1 MNSYREN
8 VQSAAGNTLA
18 GLYAQQ
24 QQLQSQNCSAQYSL
38 YYAQGAQLNAY
49 EGLTEVKQQL
59 LASRLISEQGVECD
73 NLATNL
79 DASAKLVQQATATT
93 VTNSAAT
100 AAGIQAAAKAISTL
114 AAELGSALNIA
125 AAACY
130 GTDIYRKTLEAN
142 SFIRTTANHAEYITR
157 LAMDAA
163 AASSE
168 VIATDLVN
176 QSALA
181 RAALKTVQGAANAQ
195 FTALSQQVV
204 AGQTT
209 LATASNAEK
218 LAEGALEDTGRE
230 MRAINSAVEDCNR
243 ALNFNL
249 IASVTG
255 TFDGIAVSLDPYQQ
269 PFTTWPEGAGIHLA
283 SDITIPAANPEH
295 YVFIAKAENAGSVK
309 LEQIEALFN
318 TEQTKYFHAV
328 TADDGWQ
335 VVLPVSASGS
345 AVADIDGDL
354 LAAGVSYVACVYVVL
369 SLPYQKYINSFN
381 NILSCVSLPVTL
393 QAPLGQA
400 KGIAFSPDKKS
411 VLFTLPPLSEDI
423 TQQEFRVMLLHS
435 GQPLTGGFMT
445 SEDTD
450 AQSGDAAIGFY
461 FNKAIAEQ
469 VPGANYRVAHCSSTQ
484 LVAGGL
490 ERSMKAVIPDD
501 MTDNFGALLVP
512 GIEYLPVVLA
522 VPSAININANAWSST
537 LAFGA
542 KAETLIP
549 LAGSRE
555 DAPVV
560 AKAAAAAPSASGD
573 NNEHPTES

>member
-1 MNSYREN
+1 
-8 VQSAAGNTLA
+8 
-18 GLYAQQ
+18 
-24 QQLQSQNCSAQYSL
+24 
-38 YYAQGAQLNAY
+38 
-49 EGLTEVKQQL
+49 
-59 LASRLISEQGVECD
+59 VECD

-195 FTALSQQVV
+195 FSALSQQVV

-249 IASVTG
+249 IVSVTG

-318 TEQTKYFHAV
+318 TEQTKYFHPV

-354 LAAGVSYVACVYVVL
+354 LAAGVSYVAGVYVVL

-381 NILSCVSLPVTL
+381 NILSSVSLPVTL

-411 VLFTLPPLSEDI
+411 VLFTLPPLVKTSPNRSFASCYC
-423 TQQEFRVMLLHS
+423 TQ
-435 GQPLTGGFMT
+435 
-445 SEDTD
+445 
-450 AQSGDAAIGFY
+450 
-461 FNKAIAEQ
+461 
-469 VPGANYRVAHCSSTQ
+469 
-484 LVAGGL
+484 
-490 ERSMKAVIPDD
+490 
-501 MTDNFGALLVP
+501 
-512 GIEYLPVVLA
+512 
-522 VPSAININANAWSST
+522 
-537 LAFGA
+537 
-542 KAETLIP
+542 
-549 LAGSRE
+549 GSR
-555 DAPVV
+555 
-560 AKAAAAAPSASGD
+560 
-573 NNEHPTES
+573 

>member
-8 VQSAAGNTLA
+8 VQGATGNTLA

-49 EGLTEVKQQL
+49 ESLTEVKQQL
-59 LASRLISEQGVECD
+59 LASRLVSEQGVECD

-142 SFIRTTANHAEYITR
+142 SFIRTTANNAEYITR

-195 FTALSQQVV
+195 FAALSQQVL

-209 LATASNAEK
+209 LSTASNVEK
-218 LAEGALEDTGRE
+218 QAEGTLEDTERE
-230 MRAINSAVEDCNR
+230 MNAINSAVGDCNR

-249 IASVTG
+249 VASITG
-255 TFDGIAVSLDPYQQ
+255 TFDGIAVSLNPYQQ
-269 PFTTWPEGAGIHLA
+269 PFTTYPEGVGPLLGTDIGIP
-283 SDITIPAANPEH
+283 SAAPKH
-295 YVFIAKAENAGSVK
+295 YVFIAKAENAAGVK
-309 LEQIEALFN
+309 LEQVEALFN
-318 TEQTKYFHAV
+318 TEPAKYFHAV
-328 TADDGWQ
+328 TAEKGWQ
-335 VVLPVSASGS
+335 VVLPLSAAGS
-345 AVADIDGDL
+345 NVTDTDGDL
-354 LAAGVSYVACVYVVL
+354 LAAGVSYVAGVYVVL
-369 SLPYQKYINSFN
+369 DLPYQKYINSFN

-393 QAPLGQA
+393 QVPLGQA
-400 KGIAFSPDKKS
+400 KNIAFSPDKKS
-411 VLFTLPPLSEDI
+411 VEFTLPPLSEDI

-445 SEDTD
+445 SGDTD
-450 AQSGDAAIGFY
+450 AQSGEVAIGFY

-469 VPGANYRVAHCSSTQ
+469 VPSANYQVAHCISTQ

-490 ERSMKAVIPDD
+490 ERSMSAVIPDD
-501 MTDNFGALLVP
+501 MTDNFGAQLVP

-522 VPSAININANAWSST
+522 VPSAINTNANAWSST
-537 LAFGA
+537 LSFGSA
-542 KAETLIP
+542 AETLIP
-549 LAGSRE
+549 LAGSSE
-555 DAPVV
+555 LVPIT
-560 AKAAAAAPSASGD
+560 AKATSLSTSAKGD
-573 NNEHPTES
+573 NNE

>member
-8 VQSAAGNTLA
+8 VQGAVGNTLA

-49 EGLTEVKQQL
+49 ESLTEVKQQL
-59 LASRLISEQGVECD
+59 LASRLVSEQGVECD

-142 SFIRTTANHAEYITR
+142 SFIRTTANNSEYITR

-181 RAALKTVQGAANAQ
+181 RAAMKTVQGAANTQ
-195 FTALSQQVV
+195 FAALSQQVV
-204 AGQTT
+204 AGQAT
-209 LATASNAEK
+209 LSTASNSEK
-218 LAEGALEDTGRE
+218 LAEGALEDTERE
-230 MRAINSAVEDCNR
+230 MSAINSAVNDCNR

-249 IASVTG
+249 VASITE
-255 TFDGIAVSLDPYQQ
+255 TFDGIAVNLNPYQQ
-269 PFTTWPEGAGIHLA
+269 PFITWPEGAGIHLA
-283 SDITIPAANPEH
+283 SDIGIPAANPQH
-295 YVFIAKAENAGSVK
+295 FVFIAKAENAASVK
-309 LEQIEALFN
+309 LELVEALFN

-328 TADDGWQ
+328 TEDDTWQ
-335 VVLPVSASGS
+335 VVLPVSESGAS
-345 AVADIDGDL
+345 VTDLDGDL
-354 LAAGVSYVACVYVVL
+354 LAAGVSYVAGVYVVL

-381 NILSCVSLPVTL
+381 NILSCVSLPITL
-393 QAPLGQA
+393 QSPLGLA
-400 KGIAFSPDKKS
+400 KGIAFSQDKKS

-435 GQPLTGGFMT
+435 DQPLNGGFMT
-445 SEDTD
+445 SVDTD

-469 VPGANYRVAHCSSTQ
+469 VPSANYRVAHCSSTQ
-484 LVAGGL
+484 LVQGGL
-490 ERSMKAVIPDD
+490 VRSMKAVFPDD

-522 VPSAININANAWSST
+522 VPSIMNTNANAWSST
-537 LAFGA
+537 LSFGA

-555 DAPVV
+555 DVPAI
-560 AKAAAAAPSASGD
+560 AKSAAPAASANGD
-573 NNEHPTES
+573 NNEHPTEG